1 MDGIKVIDNWIKSV
15 EQAVTNVFRDVVIEC
30 GGRVIRMS
38 PVDSGLFKGNW
49 QLTIDNEG
57 SSEIQRFDSNGGSTL
72 NDLVSKANL
81 LTAGQ
86 VAYILNHIEYGYD
99 LENGTYRGPTAKVT
113 DDGFSR
119 QAPEGMVRVTAR
131 EFIPIFEEAVRL
143 NKV

>member
-1 MDGIKVIDNWIKSV
+1 MDGIKVLNDWIQSV
-15 EQAVTNVFRDVVIEC
+15 DKALTNVFREVVIQV
-30 GGRVIRMS
+30 GDRIIRMS

-49 QLTIDNEG
+49 QLTVDGEG
-57 SSEIQRFDSNGGSTL
+57 SSEIQRFDTDGASTL
-72 NDLVSKANL
+72 SALVSDAGQ

-99 LENGTYRGPTAKVT
+99 LENGTYFGPTAKVT
-113 DDGFSR
+113 PEGFSR